1 MKYIN
6 FKEIDEK
13 VLYEKLDNELEVYIL
28 RKKNFNSET
37 ARFFTNFGGLDT
49 EFTPIN
55 ETKEVK
61 MPSGI
66 AHFLEH
72 KLFEDPSGISAEE
85 YYSKTGAYVNAF
97 TNYTTTCYYFVS
109 TNNFEDNLN
118 YLLDFVQTPH
128 FTDENVEKE
137 KGIILE
143 EAKMCLDNPSRLF
156 SESIL
161 SNLFTD
167 IPYNNKIVGT
177 LDDIKKITKED
188 LYTCYNTFYN
198 PSNMKLFIVTNKKEE
213 DVLKLVKDNQRKKT
227 FIKENSIKRKIY
239 NEKDNVKK
247 DYYEF
252 KGKINE
258 NRICYGLKIRKD
270 NFSYSLEEVINS
282 ISMYFD
288 FLIGSLSD
296 FNLELKK
303 NKIVNGNIS
312 FNLENIDNYIIVKIY
327 AFTNKKDE
335 FISLLEDKF
344 KHPNLNEKDF
354 NNLKKIMKS
363 SIFYNLN
370 TVAGTMDFL
379 YNEYM
384 FFKDLSEETLTK
396 ELNLSYEVYKIIINE
411 INYDNKSVT
420 YITKEDN

>member
-258 NRICYGLKIRKD
+258 NRICYALKIRKD

-370 TVAGTMDFL
+370 TVAGTIDFL

>member
-396 ELNLSYEVYKIIINE
+396 ELNLSYKVYKNIINE
-411 INYDNKSVT
+411 IYYDNKSVT

>member
-258 NRICYGLKIRKD
+258 NRICYALKIRKD

-396 ELNLSYEVYKIIINE
+396 ELNLSYKVYKNIINE
-411 INYDNKSVT
+411 IYYDNKSVT

>member
-258 NRICYGLKIRKD
+258 NRICYALKIRKD